1 MFKGKYSMNGEKKKG
16 KFSNVRSRVAEKKD
30 ISKAFVAD

>member
-1 MFKGKYSMNGEKKKG
+1 MFKGKYSMNGEKKE